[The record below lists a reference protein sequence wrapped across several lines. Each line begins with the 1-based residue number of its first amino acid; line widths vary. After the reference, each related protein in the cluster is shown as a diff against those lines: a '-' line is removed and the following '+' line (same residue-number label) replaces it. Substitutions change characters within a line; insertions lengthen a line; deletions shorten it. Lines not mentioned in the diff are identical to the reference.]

1 MFKTIIATAIAATSL
16 AMVSVPAQAAGAGAV
31 TCDTGA
37 SIAGLEDSISQEL
50 TAMGYTVDSVEEW
63 NNCVRAFVVK
73 ADGSLGMAFFEPG
86 SLKLV
91 GEA

>member
-1 MFKTIIATAIAATSL
+1 MLKTIIATAIALTSL
-16 AMVSVPAQAAGAGAV
+16 TIIALPAQAAAGGI
-31 TCDTGA
+31 TCDAGA
-37 SIAGLEDSISQEL
+37 SIAGHEDAISQEL
-50 TAMGYTVDSVEEW
+50 TAMGYAVDAVEEW

-73 ADGSLGMAFFEPG
+73 ADGTMGMVFFEPG

>member
-16 AMVSVPAQAAGAGAV
+16 AVVSLPAQAASGISCDAGP
-31 TCDTGA
+31 
-37 SIAGLEDSISQEL
+37 SIAGSKGLITHEL
-50 TAMGYTVDSVEEW
+50 NAMGYRVDGIDEW